1 MPILTQKICN
11 AVDAVLLFLGES
23 NCLDIELLFKP
34 HFNGDEDLLSY
45 NLEKNHLII
54 IFLYLCFVLRFTL

>member
-11 AVDAVLLFLGES
+11 DIDVVLLFLGES

-34 HFNGDEDLLSY
+34 HFNCDEDLLSY
-45 NLEKNHLII
+45 KLEKKSFHNHILGALV
-54 IFLYLCFVLRFTL
+54 FHFGN